1 MDDRFMRAVFIT
13 ITGYAVIEA
22 CANCQHHISVGD
34 STVRTLVSMQAAH
47 AQELLAIGADAAQ
60 AHQRAGYRQVHFFTQ
75 MHCLVFRTGNCY
87 TAANKHHR
95 ALCLVQRS
103 HSCSNKLLLRHSD
116 RQLAQLARMIF
127 HHARL
132 HVMRH
137 VYKHRAGTS
146 AFRHLKSQTYR
157 LR

>member
-1 MDDRFMRAVFIT
+1 MDNRFMCAVFIT
-13 ITGYAVIEA
+13 VTGYTVIKA

-34 STVRTLVSMQAAH
+34 STVRTFVSMQAAH
-47 AQELLAIGADAAQ
+47 TQKLLTIGADAAQ
-60 AHQRAGYRQVHFFTQ
+60 AHQRACYRQVHFFTQ

-95 ALCLVQRS
+95 AFSLVQRS
-103 HSCSNKLLLRHSD
+103 YSCSNKLLLRHSN

-132 HVMRH
+132 HVVRH
-137 VYKHRAGTS
+137 IYKHRAGTS
-146 AFRHLKSQTYR
+146 AFCHLKSQTYR